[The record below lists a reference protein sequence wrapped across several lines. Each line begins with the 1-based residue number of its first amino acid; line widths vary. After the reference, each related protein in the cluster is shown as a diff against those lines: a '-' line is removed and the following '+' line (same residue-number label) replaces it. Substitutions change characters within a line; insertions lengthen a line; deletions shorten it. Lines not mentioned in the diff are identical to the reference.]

1 MAVKKKGLGKGLDSL
16 IPEKSNK
23 PLAKEP
29 AEEKRESESGSGI
42 QMMKINMVEPNR
54 DQPRKKFDEDAILEL
69 ADSIKQFGV
78 LQPLL
83 VRKNKD
89 YYEIIAGERRWR
101 AAKQAG
107 VKEVPVIVKEYTEQE
122 IVEIGLIE
130 NIQRENLNPIEEAM
144 AFKRLL
150 EEFNLKQ
157 DEVAERV
164 SKSRT
169 AVTNSMRLLKL
180 DERVQQMIIDDM
192 ISTGHARALLAID
205 DKDEQYNLANRIFD
219 EKLSVRDTEKLVK
232 EFKNPKKT
240 KEKVLFILYVNVTMK
255 YNRLKNSYA
264 TFMKGKDGKSLEQ
277 SLKDKFE
284 EAEAVLK
291 FTKQNR
297 TEIRELNRKLETNY
311 QKVGIVKY
319 DAFNEM
325 GGKLSFALAM
335 LDGNDSGWIINA
347 MHSREG
353 CYTYVKEI
361 VKGESYVE
369 LAEEEA
375 EALDKAIFH
384 DIEKIEKSEII
395 EK

>member
-1 MAVKKKGLGKGLDSL
+1 MESKILNALGIDPAFIFLFML
-16 IPEKSNK
+16 I
-23 PLAKEP
+23 LF
-29 AEEKRESESGSGI
+29 
-42 QMMKINMVEPNR
+42 V
-54 DQPRKKFDEDAILEL
+54 
-69 ADSIKQFGV
+69 
-78 LQPLL
+78 
-83 VRKNKD
+83 
-89 YYEIIAGERRWR
+89 
-101 AAKQAG
+101 
-107 VKEVPVIVKEYTEQE
+107 
-122 IVEIGLIE
+122 
-130 NIQRENLNPIEEAM
+130 
-144 AFKRLL
+144 
-150 EEFNLKQ
+150 
-157 DEVAERV
+157 
-164 SKSRT
+164 
-169 AVTNSMRLLKL
+169 
-180 DERVQQMIIDDM
+180 
-192 ISTGHARALLAID
+192 
-205 DKDEQYNLANRIFD
+205 
-219 EKLSVRDTEKLVK
+219 
-232 EFKNPKKT
+232 
-240 KEKVLFILYVNVTMK
+240 VLFILYVNVTMK

-297 TEIRELNRKLETNY
+297 TEIREFTGSDKNY
-311 QKVGIVKY
+311 PQ
-319 DAFNEM
+319 N
-325 GGKLSFALAM
+325 M